1 MPIEVLSFLTLWM
14 LNSKVWLIIGILI
27 VCLELIDGSFIFF
40 LPIGLSSLI
49 NSLIL
54 YVQNNQIIIENEILR
69 FWYHPF
75 LSLAILSLIFSILLQ
90 KFSKRKNEEDINDY

>member
-40 LPIGLSSLI
+40 LPIGLASII
-49 NSLIL
+49 NSAIL
-54 YVQNNQIIIENEILR
+54 YIQNNQLILENEILR
-69 FWYHPF
+69 YWYHPF
-75 LSLAILSLIFSILLQ
+75 LSLALFSFIISLLLQ
-90 KFSKRKNEEDINDY
+90 KITSRKNKKDINDY

>member
-1 MPIEVLSFLTLWM
+1 MLIEILSFLTLWM
-14 LNSKVWLIIGILI
+14 LNPKVWLIIGILI

-49 NSLIL
+49 NSAIL
-54 YVQNNQIIIENEILR
+54 YLQNNQIIIEGEVLR

-90 KFSKRKNEEDINDY
+90 KFSKRENEEDINDY

>member
-40 LPIGLSSLI
+40 LPIGLSSL
-49 NSLIL
+49 
-54 YVQNNQIIIENEILR
+54 
-69 FWYHPF
+69 
-75 LSLAILSLIFSILLQ
+75 
-90 KFSKRKNEEDINDY
+90 